1 MSKQTFEKNTEGYIS
16 TLLSYAWETV
26 FTAVYIWQETLILIK
41 WMEEEITRTYFVCRL
56 KSIFYFR
63 PCKVV
68 NYVQAL
74 YECYNPGLYS
84 GEEA

>member
-1 MSKQTFEKNTEGYIS
+1 
-16 TLLSYAWETV
+16 
-26 FTAVYIWQETLILIK
+26 
-41 WMEEEITRTYFVCRL
+41 MEEEITRTYFVCRL